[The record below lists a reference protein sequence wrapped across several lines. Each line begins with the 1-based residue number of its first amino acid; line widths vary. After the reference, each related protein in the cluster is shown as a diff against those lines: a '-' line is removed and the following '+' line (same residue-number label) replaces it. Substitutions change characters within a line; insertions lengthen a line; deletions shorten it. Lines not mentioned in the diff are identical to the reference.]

1 MNLYVKVYFVIPNN
15 MSRSTYFDKS
25 VGEEISKKFMLPV
38 KYCSCPGCGRI
49 YGHHKTKVCS
59 NCQECSTCCNCKNK
73 NLIDPEIFVF
83 FK

>member
-38 KYCSCPGCGRI
+38 KYCSCRVVEEFMDI
-49 YGHHKTKVCS
+49 IKLKFARTV
-59 NCQECSTCCNCKNK
+59 KNALPVVDVK
-73 NLIDPEIFVF
+73 KKIRT
-83 FK
+83 